1 MKYLIVLPLAMVLV
15 ACAPKSMYQWGGYE
29 DSLYRGYKE
38 PEKMV
43 ALRTSLESHLVKLK
57 TSGEKA
63 PPGMNAEVGTLY
75 LQAGDKA
82 KAVTFYD
89 QERNAWP
96 ESKPLMDALIQN
108 INKPQTE
115 SKK

>member
-1 MKYLIVLPLAMVLV
+1 MKNLIVLPLVMVLV

-29 DSLYRGYKE
+29 DSLYKGYKE
-38 PEKMV
+38 PEKMN

-82 KAVTFYD
+82 NAATFYD

-96 ESKPLMDALIQN
+96 ESKPLMDVLIQN
-108 INKPQTE
+108 INKAQSE